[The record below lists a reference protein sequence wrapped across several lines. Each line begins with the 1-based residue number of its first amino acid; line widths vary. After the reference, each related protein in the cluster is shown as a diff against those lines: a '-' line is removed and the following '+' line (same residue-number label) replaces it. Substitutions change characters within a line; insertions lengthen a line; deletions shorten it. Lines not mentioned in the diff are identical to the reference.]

1 MQEVR
6 IKTHLITTDIHSEFH
21 INWCGKIAE
30 ANPYF
35 NKEGLPIF
43 IIISSAGRMEIPTV
57 DMKYL
62 EKCAKRFT
70 YPKGRGAVSTDESKI
85 YIKEK
90 DNIYNFKMFVDNTWK
105 YIKLKKVQ
113 ITYWMR

>member
-35 NKEGLPIF
+35 NKDGLPIF

-70 YPKGRGAVSTDESKI
+70 YPKG
-85 YIKEK
+85 
-90 DNIYNFKMFVDNTWK
+90 
-105 YIKLKKVQ
+105 
-113 ITYWMR
+113 

>member
-6 IKTHLITTDIHSEFH
+6 IKTHLITTDVHSEFH
-21 INWCGKIAE
+21 IDWCGKVAE

-35 NKEGLPIF
+35 NKDGLPIF

-70 YPKGRGAVSTDESKI
+70 YPKGKGAVSTDESKI

-90 DNIYNFKMFVDNTWK
+90 DNGKKLLGIVTHNRVKTFAPMYDKMG
-105 YIKLKKVQ
+105 Y
-113 ITYWMR
+113 R